1 MKYYD
6 GGCLFATVSVP
17 SDVYVNA
24 EEGPSTSA
32 ESSCM
37 FVPQVDPSSPFHS
50 VRLAGGLV
58 IRLEVTRCYTHTHTH
73 LRCVVFKQRNP
84 RLLNPGWL
92 WWVNMTKVMQT
103 HTYTHVEACRYRA
116 VDDVKTLGF

>member
-24 EEGPSTSA
+24 EEAPSTSA

-37 FVPQVDPSSPFHS
+37 FAPQVDPSSPFHS

-58 IRLEVTRCYTHTHTH
+58 IRLEVTRCYTYTHT
-73 LRCVVFKQRNP
+73 LTLC
-84 RLLNPGWL
+84 RLQTTQPQTPQPWL
-92 WWVNMTKVMQT
+92 VMVGKHDESDADT
-103 HTYTHVEACRYRA
+103 HIHAC
-116 VDDVKTLGF
+116 

>member
-6 GGCLFATVSVP
+6 GGCLFATVSVTVP

-24 EEGPSTSA
+24 EEAPSTSA

-58 IRLEVTRCYTHTHTH
+58 IRLEVTCCYTYTHT
-73 LRCVVFKQRNP
+73 
-84 RLLNPGWL
+84 
-92 WWVNMTKVMQT
+92 
-103 HTYTHVEACRYRA
+103 YA
-116 VDDVKTLGF
+116 VSSSNNATPDSSTLAGYGG

>member
-24 EEGPSTSA
+24 EEVPSTSA

-58 IRLEVTRCYTHTHTH
+58 IRLEVTRCYTYTHTHT
-73 LRCVVFKQRNP
+73 LTLC
-84 RLLNPGWL
+84 RLQTTQPQTPQPWL
-92 WWVNMTKVMQT
+92 VMVGKHDESDADT
-103 HTYTHVEACRYRA
+103 HIHAC
-116 VDDVKTLGF
+116 

>member
-6 GGCLFATVSVP
+6 GGCLFATVSVL

-58 IRLEVTRCYTHTHTH
+58 IRLEVTRCYTYTHTHT
-73 LRCVVFKQRNP
+73 
-84 RLLNPGWL
+84 
-92 WWVNMTKVMQT
+92 
-103 HTYTHVEACRYRA
+103 YA
-116 VDDVKTLGF
+116 VLSSNNATPDSSTLAGYGG